1 MITTGPTLAWP
12 GLAYVG
18 YRGNSTC
25 ASLPSLPSQLP
36 YHYLLAHTAL
46 HRAEQCP
53 AVPRSVGHL
62 SSLLP
67 LQSYTDLNTYIHH
80 SHSPACLPASCTTY
94 YLSPQVQ
101 WAQLVALLDWSLEG
115 WMPSDF
121 SINKDLNLN
130 QEQSALRMSKTQLR
144 NMTEQLSC
152 ISYWTD
158 STEQIIILKNIQ
170 HMLVSV

>member
-1 MITTGPTLAWP
+1 MLGIVGTPPVPLYPHYQASCPIIICSLTLHCIE
-12 GLAYVG
+12 L
-18 YRGNSTC
+18 S
-25 ASLPSLPSQLP
+25 
-36 YHYLLAHTAL
+36 
-46 HRAEQCP
+46 RARQCP

-62 SSLLP
+62 SSLLH